1 MRERRQSPFHGK
13 TRFKKT
19 GGVLLF
25 IHRSAQPPPSGP
37 RRTKGG
43 PVWFW
48 LFLCAGQVAGAD
60 LTYPG
65 DATIP
70 GGIADGTVTVGGQ
83 LTTYVT
89 GGTVYAGSLIAS
101 EVTGGDI
108 HVTGYTQV
116 TTMTAGIIEAGSL
129 EATTISGGSIHVLG
143 DSRITTLSVA
153 TVIIDGAGVFTTI
166 SSGIVTVHGAAT
178 ITTLSAGTVTL
189 NGDVMLTTLSAGSLR
204 LNGPTARI
212 LAING
217 GTIDL
222 GATNLTLTGGIVAG
236 TFTGGTG
243 TITKEG
249 ADTLTFAQPNTVE
262 GTLLITDGIVDL
274 GDFAQS
280 FGLMRLAGGSLRNG
294 RLNGLHFAL
303 EAGQVMATMEG
314 AGRVSKTTE
323 GAVTLSAL
331 NTYSGGT
338 TVSAGTLTVTH
349 ADGLGTGAVEVSG
362 GTLVVDADL
371 TNAVAAG
378 SGGTVSGAGS
388 LGQLTLG
395 AGSTF
400 SPGGMSSGL
409 SPGGLQVSGGATLV
423 WRVSAPS
430 LGAAGYDSPVVN
442 GVLDLSQ
449 ASPSNRITV
458 RIVSLAHPGDIVPGA
473 PLGFSRD
480 ETNRFVFLTYDS
492 PLNMGANG
500 DIADLFT
507 YDLSEFRYS
516 DGTSSDA
523 ALWSMS
529 FDDTSGQLT
538 LTAVPEPSTYALALG
553 ALALAIA
560 AVRRRRRDRQA

>member
-1 MRERRQSPFHGK
+1 M
-13 TRFKKT
+13 
-19 GGVLLF
+19 
-25 IHRSAQPPPSGP
+25 
-37 RRTKGG
+37 
-43 PVWFW
+43 
-48 LFLCAGQVAGAD
+48 
-60 LTYPG
+60 
-65 DATIP
+65 
-70 GGIADGTVTVGGQ
+70 
-83 LTTYVT
+83 
-89 GGTVYAGSLIAS
+89 IAS

-116 TTMTAGIIEAGSL
+116 TTMTAGVIEAGSL

-166 SSGIVTVHGAAT
+166 SSGTVTVNGAAT
-178 ITTLSAGTVTL
+178 ITTLSAGNVTL

-222 GATNLTLTGGIVAG
+222 GATNLTLTGGIIAG

-274 GDFAQS
+274 GDFMQT
-280 FGLMRLAGGSLRNG
+280 FGLLRLTGGSISNG

-303 EAGQVMATMEG
+303 EAGYVMATMEG

-323 GAVTLSAL
+323 GAVTLSVL

-362 GTLVVDADL
+362 GTLVVNADL
-371 TNAVAAG
+371 TNTVSVGA
-378 SGGTVSGAGS
+378 GGTVSGAGS

-395 AGSTF
+395 TGSTF
-400 SPGGMSSGL
+400 SPGSMSSGL
-409 SPGGLQVSGGATLV
+409 STGGLQVSGGATLV
-423 WRVSAPS
+423 WRVSTPS

-473 PLGFSRD
+473 PLDFSRD

-492 PLNMGANG
+492 PLNIGAND

-523 ALWSMS
+523 SLWSMS